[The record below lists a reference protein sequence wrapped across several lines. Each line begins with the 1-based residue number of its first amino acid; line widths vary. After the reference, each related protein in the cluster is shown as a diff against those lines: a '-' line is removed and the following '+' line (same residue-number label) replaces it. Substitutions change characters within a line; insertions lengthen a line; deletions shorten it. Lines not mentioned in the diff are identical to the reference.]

1 MQTRSWIIKGQL
13 RAMFNMRLG
22 QRYRNGMEGR
32 RAVKRAVFLRACDW
46 FFVSRTVNCKGR
58 RGEHDYQ
65 VDRSKNPSSFH
76 ARQARRSWTRRRRRR
91 SCQPGQA
98 TSERTGSA
106 FAKLEYWNV
115 VRLSGITQMTIETQ
129 HFAFQFLVDWIRG
142 HVTK

>member
-13 RAMFNMRLG
+13 RAMFNMKLG
-22 QRYRNGMEGR
+22 QRYRNGGQTSSQAGSFSESLR
-32 RAVKRAVFLRACDW
+32 LVFCIAYSELQ
-46 FFVSRTVNCKGR
+46 RTAR
-58 RGEHDYQ
+58 WEHDYQ